1 MSDDAEKDRHE
12 QARDLAEDALGAYA
26 KGDKKKG
33 DQLADQ
39 AQNLDREA
47 VVEVIRD
54 IDEDAGSDP
63 DAIPQER

>member
-1 MSDDAEKDRHE
+1 MSDDAEQDRHE
-12 QARDLAEDALGAYA
+12 RARDLAEDALGAYA

-33 DQLADQ
+33 DELADQ

-47 VVEVIRD
+47 VIEVIQD

-63 DAIPQER
+63 NAVPQEP